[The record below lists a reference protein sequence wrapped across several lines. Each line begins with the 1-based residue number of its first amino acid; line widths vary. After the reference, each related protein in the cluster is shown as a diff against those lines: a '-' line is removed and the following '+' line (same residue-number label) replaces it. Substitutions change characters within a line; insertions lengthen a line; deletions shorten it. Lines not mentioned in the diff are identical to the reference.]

1 MKRTITMLGLL
12 AFVAT
17 PGAAQKLGK
26 GGIGIDENTDVP
38 RCTRSLG
45 TIAVV
50 EERAAGGTAE
60 GIPPGLAAL
69 MRMAEAQNGGSQRV
83 DPLPILKLLVSQSGC
98 FQIVDRGEAFDALQR
113 ERQLAAG
120 GAVAGANNQATLKAA
135 DYLLQAKV
143 LYSDNDSGGSG
154 GGLGSMFPGGLG
166 FKQKVKASQTML
178 TLVEVK
184 TGIQQAVATGSAR
197 KKDLSILG
205 GGILTNAGI
214 GALGGSYTSTDMGK
228 ITSLAMLDAFIKLT
242 TQAQNRLAPASSTAP
257 APAPT
262 VAGSAAATPAV
273 PPGRRG
279 EREG

>member
-1 MKRTITMLGLL
+1 MKGIFALL
-12 AFVAT
+12 AVAT
-17 PGAAQKLGK
+17 IATTPAIAQKMGK
-26 GGIGIDENTDVP
+26 GGIGIDETTEVP
-38 RCTRSLG
+38 RCDRSLG
-45 TIAVV
+45 TVALV
-50 EERAAGGTAE
+50 EERSAASPADGMPAGM
-60 GIPPGLAAL
+60 AAL
-69 MRMAEAQNGGSQRV
+69 IRMAEAQNGGSQRV
-83 DPLPILKLLVSQSGC
+83 DPLPLLKLLVAQSGC
-98 FQIVDRGEAFDALQR
+98 FQIVDRGEGFDALQR

-120 GAVAGANNQATLKAA
+120 GSVAGANNQATLKAA

-205 GGILTNAGI
+205 GGLLTNSGI

-228 ITSLAMLDAFIKLT
+228 ITSLAMLDALKKLM
-242 TQAQNRLAPASSTAP
+242 TQAQGRLAPAAAASAPTLPAPGTAVPAAAP
-257 APAPT
+257 A
-262 VAGSAAATPAV
+262 GV
-273 PPGRRG
+273 PQR
-279 EREG
+279 

>member
-1 MKRTITMLGLL
+1 MKGIFALL
-12 AFVAT
+12 AVAT
-17 PGAAQKLGK
+17 IATTPAIAQKMGK
-26 GGIGIDENTDVP
+26 GGIGIDETTEVP
-38 RCTRSLG
+38 RCDRSLG
-45 TIAVV
+45 TVALV
-50 EERAAGGTAE
+50 EERSAASPADGMPAGM
-60 GIPPGLAAL
+60 AAL
-69 MRMAEAQNGGSQRV
+69 IRMAEAQNGGSQRV
-83 DPLPILKLLVSQSGC
+83 DPLPLLKLLVAQSGC
-98 FQIVDRGEAFDALQR
+98 FQIVDRGEGFDALQR

-120 GAVAGANNQATLKAA
+120 GSVAGANNQATLKAA

-205 GGILTNAGI
+205 GGLLTNSGI

-228 ITSLAMLDAFIKLT
+228 ITSLAMLDALKKLM
-242 TQAQNRLAPASSTAP
+242 TQAQGRLAPAAAASAPTLPAPGTAVPAAAP
-257 APAPT
+257 AGMPQ
-262 VAGSAAATPAV
+262 
-273 PPGRRG
+273 R
-279 EREG
+279 

>member
-1 MKRTITMLGLL
+1 MKRTIAMLGML
-12 AFVAT
+12 AFVAS
-17 PGAAQKLGK
+17 PAAAQKLGK
-26 GGIGIDENTDVP
+26 GGIGIDENTEVP

-205 GGILTNAGI
+205 GGILTNTGI
-214 GALGGSYTSTDMGK
+214 GALGGTYTSTDMGK

-242 TQAQNRLAPASSTAP
+242 TQAQSRLAPVASVPPAP
-257 APAPT
+257 APAVSGPAASAPT
-262 VAGSAAATPAV
+262 GAP
-273 PPGRRG
+273 RQ
-279 EREG
+279 

>member
-26 GGIGIDENTDVP
+26 GGIGIDENTEVP
-38 RCTRSLG
+38 RCTRPLG

-205 GGILTNAGI
+205 GGILTNTGI
-214 GALGGSYTSTDMGK
+214 GALGGTYTSTDMGK

-242 TQAQNRLAPASSTAP
+242 TQAQSRLMPAGSVPASP
-257 APAPT
+257 APAVPGGAVAAPT
-262 VAGSAAATPAV
+262 AAP
-273 PPGRRG
+273 RQ
-279 EREG
+279 

>member
-1 MKRTITMLGLL
+1 MKGIFALL
-12 AFVAT
+12 AVAT
-17 PGAAQKLGK
+17 IATTPAIAQKMGK
-26 GGIGIDENTDVP
+26 GGIGIDETTEVP
-38 RCTRSLG
+38 RCDRSLG
-45 TIAVV
+45 TVALV
-50 EERAAGGTAE
+50 EERSAASPADGMPAGM
-60 GIPPGLAAL
+60 AAL
-69 MRMAEAQNGGSQRV
+69 IRMAEAQNGGSQRV
-83 DPLPILKLLVSQSGC
+83 DPLPLLKLLVAQSGC
-98 FQIVDRGEAFDALQR
+98 FQIVDRGEGFDALQR

-120 GAVAGANNQATLKAA
+120 GSVAGANNQATLKAA

-205 GGILTNAGI
+205 GGLLTNSGI

-228 ITSLAMLDAFIKLT
+228 ITSLAMLDALKKLM
-242 TQAQNRLAPASSTAP
+242 TQAQGRLAPAAGASAPTLPAPGTAVPAAAP
-257 APAPT
+257 A
-262 VAGSAAATPAV
+262 GV
-273 PPGRRG
+273 PQR
-279 EREG
+279 